1 METGGELPGHDGA
14 ALQAQLIACI
24 QESLAFYLVDNAIFL
39 CERLVARVDL
49 ASDRDA
55 GTLRVDRAWLEDKTA
70 TGHPAKRTMRATRL
84 ACERLANQLGAK
96 LDFRAAES

>member
-39 CERLVARVDL
+39 CERLVAQFPSEVGAQRPACSAPACGTPEPQAPLGQQDHVFLL
-49 ASDRDA
+49 ATCYHR
-55 GTLRVDRAWLEDKTA
+55 
-70 TGHPAKRTMRATRL
+70 
-84 ACERLANQLGAK
+84 ANQSY
-96 LDFRAAES
+96 RAYHLLKGGC